1 MRRLRESW
9 TVISKNQI
17 IEKETIHHK
26 VTLGCKIMRMKLSE
40 VETIC
45 RHAKLQC
52 SGHYLNV
59 VLRAK

>member
-9 TVISKNQI
+9 TVISKFKSYRERQY
-17 IEKETIHHK
+17 TIK

-40 VETIC
+40 VEIIC